1 MWWQE
6 LQDQSPPALKKN
18 LTPFGSEGKESSCNA
33 EDLQFL
39 VGEDPLEKSMAIHS
53 SILAWRI
60 PWTEEPGG
68 IQSMG
73 SQRVGHN
80 WSELSAPTLVQWSY
94 FHLVCCKHT
103 VNISIKNT
111 AKYCA
116 HKRCFVNTCSL
127 LYQLDFNSVY
137 LSFWYMCVCL
147 VAQSCLTLCDP
158 LDCSPPDPCP
168 WDFSGKNTGVGCHFL
183 LQGIFQTQGLNTHLL
198 HLLHWQCTLMYQW
211 SKYVCG

>member
-1 MWWQE
+1 MVQRV
-6 LQDQSPPALKKN
+6 KN
-18 LTPFGSEGKESSCNA
+18 LPAMQKTCNSWLEKTPWRRAWQSTLVFLPGESHGQRS
-33 EDLQFL
+33 L
-39 VGEDPLEKSMAIHS
+39 VGYS
-53 SILAWRI
+53 
-60 PWTEEPGG
+60 PWGR
-68 IQSMG
+68 
-73 SQRVGHN
+73 RVGHN
-80 WSELSAPTLVQWSY
+80 WSELSTPTLVQWSY

-137 LSFWYMCVCL
+137 LSSWYMCVCL

-198 HLLHWQCTLMYQW
+198 HLLHWQCTLIYQW

>member
-1 MWWQE
+1 
-6 LQDQSPPALKKN
+6 
-18 LTPFGSEGKESSCNA
+18 
-33 EDLQFL
+33 
-39 VGEDPLEKSMAIHS
+39 MAIHS

-68 IQSMG
+68 LQATG

-80 WSELSAPTLVQWSY
+80 WSELSTPTLVQWSY

-137 LSFWYMCVCL
+137 LSSWYMCVCL

-158 LDCSPPDPCP
+158 LDCSPPDP
-168 WDFSGKNTGVGCHFL
+168 SVH
-183 LQGIFQTQGLNTHLL
+183 GIFQTRILEWVAISFSKGSFRSRD
-198 HLLHWQCTLMYQW
+198 WTLT
-211 SKYVCG
+211 SCIFCIGDVH